1 MEGSMVL
8 LYRKEPFY
16 SRVPEYQAA
25 HLGFFVFIMEFPTL
39 FSMQEL
45 SEKLLL
51 PPQSPLLRLTAAC
64 QLTEQRDHQTGPDMK
79 TFSVQIK
86 VWFGSKVILW

>member
-16 SRVPEYQAA
+16 SRVPQYQAA

-51 PPQSPLLRLTAAC
+51 PPQSPVTT
-64 QLTEQRDHQTGPDMK
+64 TETDSSMSAYRAERAIRPGRT
-79 TFSVQIK
+79 
-86 VWFGSKVILW
+86 

>member
-1 MEGSMVL
+1 MVL
-8 LYRKEPFY
+8 KGTLVLLLCRKEPFY

-45 SEKLLL
+45 SENLLL
-51 PPQSPLLRLTAAC
+51 PHQSAGLRLTTSMSAHRA
-64 QLTEQRDHQTGPDMK
+64 
-79 TFSVQIK
+79 
-86 VWFGSKVILW
+86 VIGQAEVRQSYQE

>member
-1 MEGSMVL
+1 MVVVL

-45 SEKLLL
+45 SENLLL
-51 PPQSPLLRLTAAC
+51 SHQSPVSNTDNIMSALWGAREAFIMFINWT
-64 QLTEQRDHQTGPDMK
+64 QGMDPIP
-79 TFSVQIK
+79 FSD
-86 VWFGSKVILW
+86 FFR